1 MELSSPK
8 IKKFLI
14 FYNRNLSFILIKP
27 LIFFLKKSRSEK
39 ISFISLYFG
48 KWNLLAVRLKSY
60 IIFSQNSFSYIS

>member
-39 ISFISLYFG
+39 FFFISLYFG
-48 KWNLLAVRLKSY
+48 KWNLLAARLKSY